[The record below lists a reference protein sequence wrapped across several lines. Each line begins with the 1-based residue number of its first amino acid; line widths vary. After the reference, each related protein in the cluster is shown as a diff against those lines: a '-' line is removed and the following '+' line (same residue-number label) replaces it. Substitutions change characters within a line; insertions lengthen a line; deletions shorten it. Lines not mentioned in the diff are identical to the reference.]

1 MLVGPGEVA
10 GLLGWDRSTLPVV
23 RQQHGTRR
31 EGARLEQAQVV
42 GVDPVAE
49 QVLATAQDHREED
62 DPELIDQVARE
73 QEVDQVGAAVG
84 DEVAAR
90 LRLEPRDLLAG
101 VAAKD
106 GRVRPVGLLERL
118 RDDVFRRAVDEVLQ
132 SARLGPGGPEG
143 GPDVVRGPA
152 EEERL
157 RAERLLPVVVLELL
171 VGHLHRPAV
180 PPVPV
185 LLEAGRLHDP
195 VEGHELGDD
204 QSHRGYVGAAAPRPC
219 PVRSPGR

>member
-1 MLVGPGEVA
+1 M
-10 GLLGWDRSTLPVV
+10 
-23 RQQHGTRR
+23 
-31 EGARLEQAQVV
+31 V

-180 PPVPV
+180 PPVTV